1 MTNPSIPEV
10 TDKHRRLAR
19 DWAEFIE
26 SSTANWTEHTRAAAR
41 VILSDIPAPTPPTAA
56 QENLEMSAPS
66 IPEVTDKHRRLARDW
81 AEFIE
86 SHPHTWTERILSAAR
101 VILNDIPAPTPPTT
115 A

>member
-10 TDKHRRLAR
+10 TDKQRRLAR

-41 VILSDIPAPTPPTAA
+41 VILHAVPAPPTAA
-56 QENLEMSAPS
+56 KENPEMSAPS
-66 IPEVTDKHRRLARDW
+66 TPEATDEDRRLAREW

-86 SHPHTWTERILSAAR
+86 SHPHTWTKRILTAAR
-101 VILNDIPAPTPPTT
+101 VIPHIVPTPPTT

>member
-41 VILSDIPAPTPPTAA
+41 VIL
-56 QENLEMSAPS
+56 
-66 IPEVTDKHRRLARDW
+66 
-81 AEFIE
+81 
-86 SHPHTWTERILSAAR
+86 
-101 VILNDIPAPTPPTT
+101 NDIPAPTPPTT

>member
-10 TDKHRRLAR
+10 TDKQRRLAR

-41 VILSDIPAPTPPTAA
+41 VILNDIPAPPPPTAA
-56 QENLEMSAPS
+56 KESPEMNAPS
-66 IPEVTDKHRRLARDW
+66 TPEVTDEDRRLARDW

-86 SHPHTWTERILSAAR
+86 SHPHTWTRRILTAAR
-101 VILNDIPAPTPPTT
+101 VIPHIVPTPPTT